1 MKKIRL
7 FCPDLGRMEL
17 DGVKKVFKKKWIGQ
31 GEEVIKLE
39 NEFKKFINCKYALA
53 TNSGSAALQLAIA
66 AFNFKKK
73 KKILVNNLTFVS
85 SANAILLNNLE
96 PVLVDSDPNTL
107 GFSLEDAKKKVDKNT
122 VALLVVHYGGHPAE
136 MEKITKFAKS
146 KKLKVIED
154 CAHCLGGVYKGHKLG
169 NWGDAGCFSFEE
181 KKIITSGDGGMITT
195 NDKKLLK
202 KIKAMRWCGI
212 EKDTW
217 SRDKKIFKSNKVN
230 YSWYYEVSNLGYKYN
245 LNDLSAV
252 IARNQL
258 KRINS
263 LNLVRKK
270 LIDLYV
276 KNLKKIGIKTLLP
289 YRTKDSSYWLMG
301 IRHKQREKLMEY
313 LNKKNISTG
322 VHYLPVGRHPLF
334 KKFNKKVGY
343 SNKIWR
349 EILTLPLHT
358 NMSKKDVIYII
369 NQIKNFEIL
378 KNT

>member
-7 FCPDLGRMEL
+7 FCPDLSNKEL

-53 TNSGSAALQLAIA
+53 TNSGSAALHLAIA

-154 CAHCLGGVYKGHKLG
+154 CAHCLGGVYKGRKLG

-258 KRINS
+258 KRIKF
-263 LNLVRKK
+263 LNLARRK
-270 LIDLYV
+270 IIQLYV

-289 YRTKDSSYWLMG
+289 YMTKDSSYWLMG

-322 VHYLPVGRHPLF
+322 VHYLPVSKHPLF
-334 KKFNKKVGY
+334 KKFNKKVNF
-343 SNKIWR
+343 SNTIWK

-358 NMSKKDVIYII
+358 NMSKKDVIYIV
-369 NQIKNFEIL
+369 NQIKNFETL